1 MGWLRSSAR
10 CEARKRVS
18 VHPQAGW
25 LWVGGCLKAEKEK
38 CQLLTCASSLP
49 VKSKKK
55 RELRITCVPI
65 KQPVANTT

>member
-1 MGWLRSSAR
+1 M
-10 CEARKRVS
+10 
-18 VHPQAGW
+18 HPRAGG